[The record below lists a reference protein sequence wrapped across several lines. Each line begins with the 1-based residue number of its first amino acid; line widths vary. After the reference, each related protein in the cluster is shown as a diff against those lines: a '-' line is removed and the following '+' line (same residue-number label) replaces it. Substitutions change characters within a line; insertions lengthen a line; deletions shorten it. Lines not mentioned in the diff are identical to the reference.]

1 MFLYLFIGLVVILGL
16 FPFFI
21 PVRPLPGVDDPREL
35 ADQDSQFI
43 IINDIQIHYKIVGTG
58 EPVFI
63 LLHGFASNLFSWR
76 NVMNPLSKM
85 GTVIAFDRTGFGLS
99 DRPMAGDWSGQN
111 PYSPEYASDLVP
123 ALMDKLGISKAMLVG
138 NSAGGSISVLTTLR
152 HPERV
157 RALVLVDAAIYSG
170 RGVPRWIKPIMKSP
184 QINHLGPLVSR
195 IFMSRGNQL
204 IKLAWHDP
212 SKATVEVLE
221 GYRKSINIKNWDRAL
236 WEFTLAS
243 HPINFPARL
252 GEIQAP
258 VLVIAGDDDRIVPTN
273 ESIKLSHDLSNSRL
287 VIIPQCGH
295 VPQEECPDEF
305 ITAIENYVTE
315 LWKA

>member
-1 MFLYLFIGLVVILGL
+1 MFLYWFIGLVVILGL

-21 PVRPLPGVDDPREL
+21 PVHPLSGVDDPREL

-43 IINDIQIHYKIVGTG
+43 TVNDIQIHYKIIGTG
-58 EPVFI
+58 DPVFI

-99 DRPMAGDWSGQN
+99 DRPMPGDWSGQN
-111 PYSPEYASDLVP
+111 PYSPESASDLVP
-123 ALMDKLGISKAMLVG
+123 ALMDKFGIIKAILVG
-138 NSAGGSISVLTTLR
+138 NSAGGSIAVLTTLR

-170 RGVPRWIKPIMKSP
+170 GGVPPWIIPIMKSP
-184 QINHLGPLVSR
+184 QINHLGPLASR
-195 IFMSRGNQL
+195 FFMSRGNQL

-212 SKATVEVLE
+212 SKATAEVLE

-236 WEFTLAS
+236 WQFTIAS
-243 HPINFPARL
+243 HPINLPARL
-252 GEIQAP
+252 GEIHVP
-258 VLVIAGDDDRIVPTN
+258 VLIITGDDDRIVPTKEN
-273 ESIKLSHDLSNSRL
+273 IKLSHDLSNSRL

-295 VPQEECPDEF
+295 VPQEECPNEV

-315 LWKA
+315 L